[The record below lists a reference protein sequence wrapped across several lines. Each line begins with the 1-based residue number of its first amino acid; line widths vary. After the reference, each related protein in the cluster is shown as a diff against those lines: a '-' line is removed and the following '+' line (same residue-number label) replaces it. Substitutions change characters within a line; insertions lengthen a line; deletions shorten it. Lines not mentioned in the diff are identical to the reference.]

1 MTTPDPP
8 DPPPRQPPAVTL
20 AIDVML
26 EAAAW
31 RAAVRGVEALC
42 RRAAEA
48 AARAALP
55 VTPLA
60 DAAVLQTP
68 GLALCVVLE
77 DDAAVAALNKAYR
90 GQDRPTNVLAF
101 AALETADGVV
111 LLPGTDQG
119 GAAGGTDP
127 EDDEP
132 AHLGDV
138 IVAFETTRDEAVRD
152 NRPLTDHLTHLVV
165 HGVLHLL
172 GHDHR
177 DDAQAAEM
185 EALEIRI
192 LADLGVANPYADV
205 DPESH
210 VGSPSRTAAAPPG
223 T

>member
-1 MTTPDPP
+1 MTTPDHP

-42 RRAAEA
+42 RRAAET

-60 DAAVLQTP
+60 GAAVLQTP

-101 AALETADGVV
+101 AALETADGTVV
-111 LLPGTDQG
+111 LPGTDQG
-119 GAAGGTDP
+119 DTANDAADLD
-127 EDDEP
+127 DDEP

-138 IVAFETTRDEAVRD
+138 IVAFETARDEAARD
-152 NRPLTDHLTHLVV
+152 DRSLADHLTHLVV

-177 DDAQAAEM
+177 DDAQAAVM

-192 LADLGVANPYADV
+192 LANLGVANPYTDIEA
-205 DPESH
+205 H
-210 VGSPSRTAAAPPG
+210 VAPPSRATLTPG